1 MRNWRH
7 PNLLATG
14 GACLALLAGLAAC
27 DLSPRTP
34 EEPAGSGRLVS
45 LTDPDSVLL
54 QIQIGVT
61 SGRIN
66 SYMNA
71 FTRDDFVFHPD
82 ERDSSTIIQQFG
94 AGWFDNWIYPVEQD
108 AMQLVFRQYSPRTV
122 TFTEAQPP
130 QQGADIFVLYEN
142 YDLTV
147 GDEDYK
153 GLAELQMRRTGNDWR
168 IYLWID
174 RRQAGSD
181 LSSWSLLKG
190 NNRSNPGRSAPAAG
204 PARSGGR

>member
-1 MRNWRH
+1 MQRRTH
-7 PNLLATG
+7 PNLPGTG
-14 GACLALLAGLAAC
+14 GACLVLLASLTAC

-71 FTRDDFVFHPD
+71 FDQTFLFHPD
-82 ERDSSTIIQQFG
+82 ERDSSTVIQQFG
-94 AGWFDNWIYPVEQD
+94 QGWFDNWIYSVEQS

-122 TFTEAQPP
+122 SFTEAQSP
-130 QQGADIFVLYEN
+130 QEGTDIFVLYEN

-147 GDEDYK
+147 GDETYQ

-174 RRQAGSD
+174 RRQA
-181 LSSWSLLKG
+181 SSQLNSWTLLKG
-190 NNRSNPGRSAPAAG
+190 NNRTNP
-204 PARSGGR
+204 